1 VWGVVGQATAKPQ
14 RGQALKKSPSE
25 RSEGILVD
33 VVSRDESLLRDLSE
47 KMARGLSF
55 EEAVLQHLQEKDS
68 DFWEELA
75 ARLAFEERLYEY
87 LERLSRE
94 GKAIKKSEVMM
105 IKSVWDKIKGIYL
118 KPWEV
123 WNARIL
129 VDYIDVAKPYLSVK
143 DRRTGKEF
151 RVYVDVDE

>member
-1 VWGVVGQATAKPQ
+1 MVDQATAKPQ
-14 RGQALKKSPSE
+14 GGQALKKSPSE
-25 RSEGILVD
+25 RAEGILVD

-87 LERLSRE
+87 LERLNRE

-105 IKSVWDKIKGIYL
+105 IKSIWDKIKGIYL

-123 WNARIL
+123 WNARII

-143 DRRTGKEF
+143 DRRTGKVF